1 MANDSD
7 IFGRVFLLTRDFE
20 RSFRDQGDKNLS
32 TTQFQALAI
41 LRDGDPI
48 TAMDMAVRLKVAGPT
63 ATRTLDSLERRH
75 LVLRERDPHDRRVVW
90 LRLTETGANVW
101 EAQQRRQVEWASEL
115 VKDLSGEERQQLV
128 VLLDKIT
135 SGAADAE

>member
-135 SGAADAE
+135 SGAADAQ